1 MKMELEETAKEEG
14 RKREG
19 ESDGR
24 RKLIKGGHN

>member
-1 MKMELEETAKEEG
+1 MELEETAKEEG

-24 RKLIKGGHN
+24 RKLIEGGQN